1 MKNKVE
7 FPNEFDV
14 FGIFIFICGKY
25 VLKKW
30 NNVI

>member
-1 MKNKVE
+1 MESKVK

-14 FGIFIFICGKY
+14 FGIFISICGKY

-30 NNVI
+30 NDVI